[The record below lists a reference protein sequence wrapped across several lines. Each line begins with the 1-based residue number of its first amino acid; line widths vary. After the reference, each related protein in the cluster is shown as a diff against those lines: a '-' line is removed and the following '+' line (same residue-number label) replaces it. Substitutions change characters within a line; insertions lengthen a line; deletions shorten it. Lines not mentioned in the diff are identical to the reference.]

1 MHIEVLKVQRIGK
14 NVEPEVFVELVKR
27 MKGKLPITALCQLFG
42 ISRATYYRW
51 THRKDLGKLTPLE
64 EAVRRL
70 CFQHK
75 FRYGYR
81 KITALINQE
90 YKVNKTPYKR
100 LCGNIIR
107 IVA

>member
-1 MHIEVLKVQRIGK
+1 MHIEVLKSSKIGK

-70 CFQHK
+70 CFSIS
-75 FRYGYR
+75 FDMA
-81 KITALINQE
+81 IE
-90 YKVNKTPYKR
+90 R
-100 LCGNIIR
+100 LLR
-107 IVA
+107 

>member
-1 MHIEVLKVQRIGK
+1 M
-14 NVEPEVFVELVKR
+14 EPEVFVELVKR

-64 EAVRRL
+64 EAVR
-70 CFQHK
+70 
-75 FRYGYR
+75 YGYR

-90 YKVNKTPYKR
+90 YKVNKNTVQKIMRKYH
-100 LCGNIIR
+100 
-107 IVA
+107 

>member
-1 MHIEVLKVQRIGK
+1 M
-14 NVEPEVFVELVKR
+14 EPEVFVELVKR

-90 YKVNKTPYKR
+90 YKVNKTPYKDYAEISLELSR
-100 LCGNIIR
+100 ENEETQ
-107 IVA
+107 

>member
-1 MHIEVLKVQRIGK
+1 M
-14 NVEPEVFVELVKR
+14 EPEVFVELVKR

-90 YKVNKTPYKR
+90 YKVNKNTVQKVMRKYH
-100 LCGNIIR
+100 
-107 IVA
+107 